1 MRKTAFIF
9 MALALLAFGGQSFA
23 ELCTIDQVPAATL
36 LVPYF
41 EVEYTEPQ
49 TTAID
54 TLFSINNASAEAAL
68 AHVTLWTNLSQPTID
83 FDVYLSGYDV
93 VTVSLWQVFQGNI
106 PITADDQSDPTDTI
120 SPQGPISEDD
130 SFPECDDFFPLF
142 SNPVISG
149 NNLNRLRNGHTGN
162 GITSLGGACLGLNLG
177 DDVARG
183 YITIDSVSQCSTLFP
198 SDPAGAESYFIDGGL
213 GVANNNNQ
221 LWGDWFIVNPDS
233 DTGNFATGDTL
244 VHIEADDTFNA
255 ASTPTGYTFY
265 GRYSTT
271 GTAGGGA
278 DNREPLGT
286 TWGTRY
292 LLPDADPDTP
302 DFFDGTDLIVWR
314 DSTADNQPNGGFT
327 CGTAP
332 DWYPLNETQVVAFD
346 EEEDAVEI
354 CFSRGGG
361 VISPPEGE
369 DDPACF
375 PLETGRYAFGEG
387 DLSVPFQFGWTFL
400 NLNIPSDAPT
410 GDADFPSDPGVS
422 QSFVHTVY
430 QADARYSVGLNAIQL
445 TSACSTDNPE
455 LGTALTLPTFP

>member
-1 MRKTAFIF
+1 MRKTAFVFI
-9 MALALLAFGGQSFA
+9 ALALSIVASPAVG
-23 ELCTIDQVPAATL
+23 EMCTIDQVPAATL

-41 EVEYTEPQ
+41 AVEYDEPQ

-54 TLFSINNASAEAAL
+54 TFFSINNASAEAAL

-83 FDVYLSGYDV
+83 FDIYLSGYDV

-106 PITADDQSDPTDTI
+106 PITADDQSDPLDTI
-120 SPQGPISEDD
+120 SPQGPISADD
-130 SFPECDDFFPLF
+130 SFTDCDSFFPLF
-142 SNPVISG
+142 NNPVIAG
-149 NNLNRLRNGHTGN
+149 NNLERLINGHTGN
-162 GITSLGGACLGLNLG
+162 GISSLGGNCLGLNLG
-177 DDVARG
+177 DNVARG

-198 SDPAGAESYFIDGGL
+198 GDPPGAESYFVDGGL

-221 LWGDWFIVNPDS
+221 LWGDWFLIDPDMEI
-233 DTGNFATGDTL
+233 GNFVTGDTL
-244 VHIEADDTFNA
+244 VHIEADDAFNA
-255 ASTPTGYTFY
+255 ASTVTGATFY
-265 GRYSTT
+265 GRYSIT
-271 GTAGGGA
+271 GSAGGGA

-292 LLPDADPDTP
+292 LLPDADPDTM

-314 DSTADNQPNGGFT
+314 DSTTDNQPNVGFT

-346 EEEDAVEI
+346 EEESAVEI

-361 VISPPEGE
+361 VISPP
-369 DDPACF
+369 DDPTDPGCF

-387 DLSVPFQFGWTFL
+387 DLAVPYQFGWVYL
-400 NLNIPSDAPT
+400 NLNVPPDAPT
-410 GDADFPSDPGVS
+410 GDVDFPSDPGVS

-430 QADARYSVGLNAIQL
+430 QADGRYSVGLNAIQL
-445 TSACSTDNPE
+445 TNACSDANPE
-455 LGTALTLPTFP
+455 LGSALTLPTFP